1 MDQGRMD
8 TGAYC
13 PVDSM
18 VRETCDCII
27 GDAPTGAIP
36 LGRLSTVR
44 DSLRRCAYT
53 VIMEAV
59 MSTRQS
65 SAKPAELSQLNMNS
79 AGIDVG
85 ATSHF
90 VAVPAD
96 RAEQPV
102 QEFEAFTADLYR
114 LAHWLTECGV
124 QTVAMES
131 TGVYWIP
138 LFEVL
143 EERGFQVMLVDPR
156 RIKNVPGRKTDVVD
170 CQWLQQLHS
179 YGLLS
184 GAFRPDGD
192 IRRLRSYLRQR
203 AMLVEYAS
211 HHIQHMHKA
220 LTQMNVKLQHVIRDI
235 TGKTGMDI
243 MEAIAGGERDPR
255 RLARLRDPRIKAD
268 EATIARSLRGHWREE
283 HIFELTQA
291 LELYRTYQDKCYSES
306 FHSCPFPHTG
316 RCLDVPQ
323 SCRLINRGDDAFAQ
337 ASALLFY
344 AIEYPHS
351 ILCEEGNLMS
361 QFVFS
366 SRSGGD
372 DEEFGGVVP
381 QGGLRPLQSLHSM
394 PF

>member
-13 PVDSM
+13 PVGSM
-18 VRETCDCII
+18 VREICDCII
-27 GDAPTGAIP
+27 GDALAGAIP

-44 DSLRRCAYT
+44 DSLRRYAYT
-53 VIMEAV
+53 VIAEAV
-59 MSTRQS
+59 MSTPKS
-65 SAKPAELSQLNMNS
+65 SAKPAELSPLNMNA

-96 RAEQPV
+96 RAEQQV

-192 IRRLRSYLRQR
+192 IRRLRSCRYPGSLGQW
-203 AMLVEYAS
+203 Y
-211 HHIQHMHKA
+211 
-220 LTQMNVKLQHVIRDI
+220 
-235 TGKTGMDI
+235 
-243 MEAIAGGERDPR
+243 P
-255 RLARLRDPRIKAD
+255 
-268 EATIARSLRGHWREE
+268 RSLGHPERG
-283 HIFELTQA
+283 
-291 LELYRTYQDKCYSES
+291 
-306 FHSCPFPHTG
+306 
-316 RCLDVPQ
+316 
-323 SCRLINRGDDAFAQ
+323 
-337 ASALLFY
+337 
-344 AIEYPHS
+344 
-351 ILCEEGNLMS
+351 
-361 QFVFS
+361 
-366 SRSGGD
+366 
-372 DEEFGGVVP
+372 
-381 QGGLRPLQSLHSM
+381 
-394 PF
+394 